1 MKRKVSSLW
10 KGTLFI
16 LLWMISL
23 SMYAQNITVKGTVND
38 TNGEPL
44 IGVTIQIEEENRGTV
59 TDIDGNF
66 TLLNVPT
73 DAILEVTYVGMNPQ
87 RIQLA
92 GRSSF
97 VIVMEED
104 SELLDEL
111 VVVGYGTQKKI
122 HMTGAVSQVSGE
134 VLKKAPTGN
143 ISAIMQGR
151 IPGLISKQQSGQPGN
166 DGANMYIRGVGS
178 GSILYVIDGVQS
190 DFFPNLAADEI
201 ESITILK
208 DAASQAVFGLRG
220 SGGVVVITTKRG
232 DSDKPTINFSS
243 SLSLSQNANFPEFLN
258 GLEYAT
264 WYNKAQEL
272 DGVPEVSWR
281 FSAEEIDKIQNGDPD
296 GVYGN
301 TDWFDLLFNNSAP
314 STSNTLS
321 ISGRSNKVNYYGMFD
336 VYNQQG
342 IIDRTSYD
350 RYSARINLDMDVTDN
365 FKASMSLTARRNE
378 AKEPGLSASG
388 SGYAAIL
395 PQAMLSFPFLMPFNA
410 EGEPIASYNTEGN
423 GDNNPLAARD
433 LSGQKTTR
441 GNTLDAQSRIDYS
454 VPFISGLKISLDGA
468 YKKSDNM
475 IKVEGLPYY
484 VQVYNQQAKTWNKQF
499 SRARSSGMASVQQWF
514 TEREIF
520 NVRPEIHYNKK
531 IQKHE
536 ISSLLF
542 YEYRRI
548 QDTSMSLGKRG
559 YPIQDIMDINF
570 GEEIEENLI
579 GGGHALAR
587 EAGYGVRINYA
598 FADKYLAEFVGRYDA
613 SVYLP
618 SETRWGFFPGVSL
631 GWRVSEESFFKD
643 RFGETVD
650 NLKIRSS
657 YGRLGNDAGMGYTY
671 FSTAHLSQN
680 NEVMIGNILQKYL
693 NVGGVPNYGL
703 MWPVKDDWNLG
714 FEAMLW
720 KGLLGIE
727 FDVFYSL
734 WSQQY
739 SSVADFP
746 PSMGGFYPN
755 RINYGK
761 TENRGVELM
770 LSHRNKIGD
779 FSYNVKGNLT
789 WARNKVLKLSQDPYK
804 TKYTSSIGKPTGQIW
819 GFIAEGLFQSQE
831 ELDESAVFG
840 PTKVGDIKLRDINGD
855 GRITFEQ
862 DQVPIGRSS
871 IPEMIFGL
879 DLGGEYKNFD
889 FNMFLQGASLFDV
902 EVAGMYTDRG
912 FKDHTFYTRP
922 FFAGG
927 NSPRELIENSWTPEN
942 PNAKYPRLGIE
953 LRSNGS
959 AHSSLYVQDG
969 TYLRLKSAQIGYNIP
984 KNIVNNMGAQNL
996 RFYISGTNLFTLSGL
1011 DFGLD
1016 PEMPSVN
1023 QGYYPPQRIYE
1034 FGLNLTF

>member
-1 MKRKVSSLW
+1 
-10 KGTLFI
+10 
-16 LLWMISL
+16 
-23 SMYAQNITVKGTVND
+23 
-38 TNGEPL
+38 
-44 IGVTIQIEEENRGTV
+44 
-59 TDIDGNF
+59 
-66 TLLNVPT
+66 
-73 DAILEVTYVGMNPQ
+73 
-87 RIQLA
+87 
-92 GRSSF
+92 
-97 VIVMEED
+97 
-104 SELLDEL
+104 
-111 VVVGYGTQKKI
+111 
-122 HMTGAVSQVSGE
+122 
-134 VLKKAPTGN
+134 
-143 ISAIMQGR
+143 
-151 IPGLISKQQSGQPGN
+151 
-166 DGANMYIRGVGS
+166 
-178 GSILYVIDGVQS
+178 
-190 DFFPNLAADEI
+190 
-201 ESITILK
+201 
-208 DAASQAVFGLRG
+208 
-220 SGGVVVITTKRG
+220 
-232 DSDKPTINFSS
+232 
-243 SLSLSQNANFPEFLN
+243 
-258 GLEYAT
+258 
-264 WYNKAQEL
+264 
-272 DGVPEVSWR
+272 
-281 FSAEEIDKIQNGDPD
+281 
-296 GVYGN
+296 
-301 TDWFDLLFNNSAP
+301 
-314 STSNTLS
+314 
-321 ISGRSNKVNYYGMFD
+321 
-336 VYNQQG
+336 
-342 IIDRTSYD
+342 
-350 RYSARINLDMDVTDN
+350 
-365 FKASMSLTARRNE
+365 
-378 AKEPGLSASG
+378 
-388 SGYAAIL
+388 
-395 PQAMLSFPFLMPFNA
+395 
-410 EGEPIASYNTEGN
+410 
-423 GDNNPLAARD
+423 
-433 LSGQKTTR
+433 
-441 GNTLDAQSRIDYS
+441 
-454 VPFISGLKISLDGA
+454 
-468 YKKSDNM
+468 
-475 IKVEGLPYY
+475 
-484 VQVYNQQAKTWNKQF
+484 
-499 SRARSSGMASVQQWF
+499 
-514 TEREIF
+514 
-520 NVRPEIHYNKK
+520 
-531 IQKHE
+531 
-536 ISSLLF
+536 
-542 YEYRRI
+542 
-548 QDTSMSLGKRG
+548 
-559 YPIQDIMDINF
+559 
-570 GEEIEENLI
+570 
-579 GGGHALAR
+579 
-587 EAGYGVRINYA
+587 
-598 FADKYLAEFVGRYDA
+598 
-613 SVYLP
+613 
-618 SETRWGFFPGVSL
+618 
-631 GWRVSEESFFKD
+631 
-643 RFGETVD
+643 
-650 NLKIRSS
+650 
-657 YGRLGNDAGMGYTY
+657 
-671 FSTAHLSQN
+671 
-680 NEVMIGNILQKYL
+680 
-693 NVGGVPNYGL
+693 
-703 MWPVKDDWNLG
+703 
-714 FEAMLW
+714 MLW